1 MPSLDLAVHH
11 TCLSV
16 ADLDAQQTWYQQA
29 LGLTEVVEQ
38 YRLDEPTVRTVVLRS
53 PGGVRL
59 ELIERAGSV
68 RHRPFADPL
77 DASSSQGFGHWAVS
91 VRDLDQAF
99 ASITAAGGTAV
110 WPPAPAVQPGARFA
124 YVKDPEGNLIELI
137 QLPGDDA

>member
-38 YRLDEPTVRTVVLRS
+38 YRL
-53 PGGVRL
+53 
-59 ELIERAGSV
+59 
-68 RHRPFADPL
+68 
-77 DASSSQGFGHWAVS
+77 VS